1 MRFLWLLV
9 PLAWAALFFW
19 VGAYE
24 IGMSAGLLSFIGL
37 GGTFLLARHFSV
49 KRERMLSALGAVV
62 APFAAA
68 GVLVGWEALFPPP
81 SCSGDDCPTI
91 VVHLEPEK

>member
-24 IGMSAGLLSFIGL
+24 IGMIAGLLSFIGL

-49 KRERMLSALGAVV
+49 KRERML
-62 APFAAA
+62 
-68 GVLVGWEALFPPP
+68 
-81 SCSGDDCPTI
+81 
-91 VVHLEPEK
+91 